1 MTYKKLQN
9 GSDIRGVALEGIDG
23 EDINLTEQAVY
34 DLSRAFGTW
43 LRKKTNKEHVKVAL
57 GRDSRLSGK
66 KLLHACADGLLFDG
80 AYIYECGLATTPAMF
95 MACMFPQ
102 PDCDGAIMITA
113 SHLPFNRNGMK
124 FFTKDGG
131 LESFQIKELIE
142 LADTQNF
149 THVPEGKMMK
159 FDIMKPYSIHLQDL
173 IRERVNASDYDH
185 PLKGMHIVVDAG
197 NGAGGYFATD
207 VLGPLGADISGSQF
221 LEPDGMFPNHVPN
234 PENKEAMACICE
246 AVRRNEADLGL
257 IFDTDVD
264 RSSAVDEN
272 GNPVSRNAIIA
283 LAALIAKKGHPNTT
297 IVTDSVTSDELHTFL
312 ESHEMRHHRFKR
324 GYKNVINEAKRLNS
338 EGIDCQL
345 AIETSGH
352 AAFKNNF
359 FLDDG
364 AYLAALITAEAVHEK
379 LSQKL
384 KDLRHPLEEREYRLH
399 IDGDDF
405 VSYGNGVIERLS
417 RDIEN
422 VPFATAADSNFE
434 GIRINFDKEHGN
446 GWLLVRMSLHDPILP
461 CNIES
466 NTPGGADQIKNWL
479 KEYLKSEKRIDKSPL
494 D

>member
-159 FDIMKPYSIHLQDL
+159 FDIKIG
-173 IRERVNASDYDH
+173 RA
-185 PLKGMHIVVDAG
+185 
-197 NGAGGYFATD
+197 
-207 VLGPLGADISGSQF
+207 
-221 LEPDGMFPNHVPN
+221 HV
-234 PENKEAMACICE
+234 
-246 AVRRNEADLGL
+246 
-257 IFDTDVD
+257 
-264 RSSAVDEN
+264 
-272 GNPVSRNAIIA
+272 
-283 LAALIAKKGHPNTT
+283 
-297 IVTDSVTSDELHTFL
+297 
-312 ESHEMRHHRFKR
+312 
-324 GYKNVINEAKRLNS
+324 
-338 EGIDCQL
+338 
-345 AIETSGH
+345 
-352 AAFKNNF
+352 
-359 FLDDG
+359 
-364 AYLAALITAEAVHEK
+364 
-379 LSQKL
+379 
-384 KDLRHPLEEREYRLH
+384 
-399 IDGDDF
+399 
-405 VSYGNGVIERLS
+405 
-417 RDIEN
+417 
-422 VPFATAADSNFE
+422 
-434 GIRINFDKEHGN
+434 
-446 GWLLVRMSLHDPILP
+446 
-461 CNIES
+461 
-466 NTPGGADQIKNWL
+466 
-479 KEYLKSEKRIDKSPL
+479 
-494 D
+494 